1 MMRGMSEPSARTSVT
16 ADVRMRG
23 FAQRTPV
30 AEVFRWLDEHISAL
44 EPEYVALHDA
54 VGRILAE
61 DVASPLD
68 VPSFDRAM
76 MDGFALR
83 GAATQGASTY
93 TPVKL
98 RVLGEVTPGQAYE
111 GELASGE
118 AVAIMTGAP
127 LPPGADAVLPAEL
140 AQCHGDELL
149 VLGEV
154 SPGTHVGVRGED
166 IAAGG
171 TILAS
176 GRRLRPQDL
185 GVLASVGLP
194 QVPVVRQPRVRIVV
208 TGNELLPAGSKPQP
222 FRVFDANGPM
232 LKALVER
239 DGGQVTLD
247 DIVPDDP
254 RQLLVP
260 LQDPDADVVLI
271 AGGSSIGT
279 EDHAPRLLA
288 ELGELAVHG
297 VAMRPGSPTGLG
309 RIGGCLVMLL
319 PGNPV
324 ACLCAYDFFAGR
336 AIRTL
341 AGRSRHWPYH
351 SLRLPLRRHVVSALG
366 RLDYVRVV
374 IDDGEVEPITGTG
387 AGGLSSTTRASGF
400 ILIPEDC
407 ESYPTG
413 HEVEVHLYDAD

>member
-1 MMRGMSEPSARTSVT
+1 MSQPSARTSIA

-23 FAQRTPV
+23 FTRRTAV
-30 AEVFRWLDEHISAL
+30 EEVFRWLDGHVSAL
-44 EPEYVALHDA
+44 EPEYVALNQA
-54 VGRILAE
+54 AGRILAE

-98 RVLGEVTPGQAYE
+98 QVRGEVLPGQAFE
-111 GELASGE
+111 GELGSGE

-127 LPPGADAVLPAEL
+127 MPAGADAVLPAEL
-140 AQCHGDELL
+140 AQSQGEKLL

-185 GVLASVGLP
+185 GVLSSVGLP

-208 TGNELLPAGSKPQP
+208 TGNELVPAGSKPQP

-239 DGGQVTLD
+239 DGGQAVMD
-247 DIVPDDP
+247 DIVADDP

-260 LQDPDADVVLI
+260 LQDPDADVVLV
-271 AGGSSIGT
+271 AGGSSVGV

-288 ELGELAVHG
+288 ELGELAIHG

-309 RIGGCLVMLL
+309 RIGNSLVLLL
-319 PGNPV
+319 PGHPV

-336 AIRTL
+336 AIRAL
-341 AGRSRHWPYH
+341 AGRARAWPY
-351 SLRLPLRRHVVSALG
+351 RTVQLPLRRQVISAVG

-374 IDDGEVEPITGTG
+374 IDDGQVEPITGVG
-387 AGGLSSTTRASGF
+387 AGVLSSTTRASGF
-400 ILIPEDC
+400 VTVPEDLDG
-407 ESYPTG
+407 YAPG
-413 HEVEVHLYDAD
+413 HEVQVHLYDAD